1 LLNKIEKMDYL
12 RTLYYE
18 MTIIPSEQDFLQ
30 KANNTDW
37 MYLVLYW
44 VNKEHLYPLFV
55 EEEMD
60 YETML
65 MMNEHD
71 LRYFHLD
78 RYEPFV
84 SWLAY
89 IGS

>member
-1 LLNKIEKMDYL
+1 
-12 RTLYYE
+12 
-18 MTIIPSEQDFLQ
+18 
-30 KANNTDW
+30 
-37 MYLVLYW
+37 VLYW

-60 YETML
+60 YETMM

-84 SWLAY
+84 GWLAY
-89 IGS
+89 INHLIES